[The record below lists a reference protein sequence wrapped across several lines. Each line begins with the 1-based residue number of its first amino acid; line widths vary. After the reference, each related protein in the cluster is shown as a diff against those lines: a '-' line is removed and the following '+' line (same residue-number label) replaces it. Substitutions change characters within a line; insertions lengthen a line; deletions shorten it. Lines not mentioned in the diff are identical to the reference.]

1 MNAFI
6 ENGYDIITVQ
16 EHARDSDVITTMIY
30 MLEMGKDFVAAW
42 MD

>member
-1 MNAFI
+1 ML
-6 ENGYDIITVQ
+6 V
-16 EHARDSDVITTMIY
+16 HSDVITTMIY

>member
-1 MNAFI
+1 MLVH
-6 ENGYDIITVQ
+6 G
-16 EHARDSDVITTMIY
+16 DVITTMIY